1 MTGKGSYVVQV
12 RTREVELSSA
22 TVTWMISS
30 RPLETR
36 PGIAVLGVGLA
47 ENVNSFELRAP
58 ILESECA
65 LCAIIYWKYIARF
78 WLCRGSR

>member
-1 MTGKGSYVVQV
+1 
-12 RTREVELSSA
+12 
-22 TVTWMISS
+22 MISS

-47 ENVNSFELRAP
+47 ENVNSFDLRAP

-78 WLCRGSR
+78 WLCRGLRQKAFGLLNNVETAKMPGCLGIS